1 MTAYLAILCERIDAF
16 ASAADRA
23 PSTDPLADHS
33 ADYDK
38 P

>member
-1 MTAYLAILCERIDAF
+1 MTAYLAILCDRIDAF
-16 ASAADRA
+16 ASAADREL
-23 PSTDPLADHS
+23 STDPLADDS